1 MNYDETD
8 AQNPH
13 GSWREGLTRDIRFND
28 ASAHATRHAHV
39 GRLGSGKSFQGR
51 DALIL
56 NKNVTEAYGKHSRR
70 RNPIISGAGDRLRM
84 SGKRLKEGAGAG
96 FTRRQYLRQV
106 FAYKRDHD
114 GGKLHRDTPSQ
125 TEAFNTVSVK
135 SHDPDFNVNVRPLV
149 SYKEV
154 NTEEKDCKYGRF
166 RDGGRWRCAQNLNHK
181 RGGAGEVGNR
191 AGDEDGRQGRRM
203 TDAAHEAAYPH
214 LYHKQD
220 DSEEE
225 KDNAD
230 PGRRHRVRRAAD
242 EDEDEDEEDASDE
255 EDDNEA
261 LKEARRKA
269 NRARERHKRNANRG
283 SDEEFEEASDEDNGG
298 GGEDFG
304 GGGGDFGDAAY
315 EEKDD
320 SDTEDDEVY
329 ARRIQRAKKE
339 RARKKQAA
347 ALKQLA
353 DYNKNPPRKSSRN
366 K

>member
-1 MNYDETD
+1 
-8 AQNPH
+8 
-13 GSWREGLTRDIRFND
+13 
-28 ASAHATRHAHV
+28 
-39 GRLGSGKSFQGR
+39 
-51 DALIL
+51 
-56 NKNVTEAYGKHSRR
+56 
-70 RNPIISGAGDRLRM
+70 M

-214 LYHKQD
+214 LYHKQS

-230 PGRRHRVRRAAD
+230 PGRRHHVRRASDKEASD
-242 EDEDEDEEDASDE
+242 EEEEDASDE

-298 GGEDFG
+298 GG

>member
-1 MNYDETD
+1 MNYDEMD

-56 NKNVTEAYGKHSRR
+56 NTNVTEAYGKHGRR

-214 LYHKQD
+214 LYHKQS

-230 PGRRHRVRRAAD
+230 PGRRHHVRRASDKEASD
-242 EDEDEDEEDASDE
+242 EEEEDASDE

-298 GGEDFG
+298 GG
-304 GGGGDFGDAAY
+304 GGGDFGDAAY

-320 SDTEDDEVY
+320 SDTENDEVY